1 MKLTH
6 EGTFNA
12 KITGQ
17 AWEENKSGQPVC
29 KIQFETDQGDIQGAF
44 YFDQEPPKFG
54 GTETAL
60 EKNSRNFAASIPGWT
75 AENMDREQS
84 YVGAQVTITTKHN
97 QKGYLNV
104 NGIYPLGGGAA
115 KKLDTAGSA
124 MERMRAAA
132 KAASA
137 GIVPPTATTPAID
150 RMDDDKVPF

>member
-12 KITGQ
+12 KITQ
-17 AWEENKSGQPVC
+17 QTWEETKSGQPVC
-29 KIQFETDQGDIQGAF
+29 KIQFETDQGEIQGSF
-44 YFDQEPPKFG
+44 YFDQDPPKF

-75 AENMDREQS
+75 AENMDREQT
-84 YVGAQVTITTKHN
+84 YIGAQVTITTKHN

-137 GIVPPTATTPAID
+137 GIVPPPETTPAID
-150 RMDDDKVPF
+150 AMDDPLPF